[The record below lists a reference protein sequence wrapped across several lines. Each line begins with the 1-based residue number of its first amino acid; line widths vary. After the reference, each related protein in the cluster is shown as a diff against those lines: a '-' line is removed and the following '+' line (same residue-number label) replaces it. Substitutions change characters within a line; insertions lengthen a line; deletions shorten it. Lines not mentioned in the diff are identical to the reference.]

1 MEWTEQNNRETINE
15 LLDYYADL
23 LAAYGDF
30 VHETVSVPPVGDL
43 PTKLRCL
50 QTLKSLASTI
60 DFLMKRWSLIYR
72 GYDSNMHQA
81 TLDVRADVSES
92 EAGAVSTNGSET
104 LDLKIVLR
112 DVPETRESSRTFD
125 GEGTGSLGRERD
137 DLAAAVSGETVSKGS
152 VSDPSVGLLTPSG
165 SATAG
170 RKKGSVSA
178 EILSLLET
186 GEQKTSALAAAV
198 GRSETVGAAG
208 SRRTDLLMAKSA
220 VLKRVC
226 IV

>member
-1 MEWTEQNNRETINE
+1 MFGERGGRCVYEW
-15 LLDYYADL
+15 L
-23 LAAYGDF
+23 GDF
-30 VHETVSVPPVGDL
+30 
-43 PTKLRCL
+43 
-50 QTLKSLASTI
+50 
-60 DFLMKRWSLIYR
+60 
-72 GYDSNMHQA
+72 
-81 TLDVRADVSES
+81 
-92 EAGAVSTNGSET
+92 GSEDC
-104 LDLKIVLR
+104 LAGC
-112 DVPETRESSRTFD
+112 PETRESSRTFD